1 MILATFSLKEMPFQ
15 KNVPTKQIFYNDQ
28 YREMKSRLLFLAEN
42 MGIGLFT
49 GEVGSGKSTMLRT
62 AAEELNPQLYKKV
75 YLHKGI
81 EKLSTFYLQL
91 AHGLGIQP
99 KYRQA
104 EVTQQVTAALAELHN
119 TQKIKTVLIIDE
131 AHLLKAEILDEIRLI
146 HNAEM
151 DSQDYLATAIVGQ
164 PPLTKMMAYMKFLP
178 LAQRITVSY
187 HLAPLSREDAYNYFE
202 HHLKI
207 AGAPSAKKIFKD
219 NAIETIINA
228 AKGIPRMINN
238 IALKAMY
245 AADQSKMTTV
255 DQECVLAA
263 LAEIGLK

>member
-15 KNVPTKQIFYNDQ
+15 KNVPVKQIFYNGQ
-28 YREMKSRLLFLAEN
+28 YREMKDRLLLLAEN

-49 GEVGSGKSTMLRT
+49 GEVGSGKSTMIRA
-62 AAEELNPQLYKKV
+62 AAEELNPQLHKKV

-81 EKLSTFYLQL
+81 DKLGTFYTQL

-104 EVTQQVTAALAELHN
+104 DVAAQVTAALAELY
-119 TQKIKTVLIIDE
+119 TKQKIKAILIIDE
-131 AHLLKAEILDEIRLI
+131 AHLLKTEILDEIRLL

-164 PPLTKMMAYMKFLP
+164 PPLAKMMTYMKFLP
-178 LAQRITVSY
+178 LAQRIAVSY
-187 HLAPLSREDAYNYFE
+187 HLSALNREDAYNYFE

-207 AGAPSAKKIFKD
+207 AGASSAKKIFKD
-219 NAIETIINA
+219 NATETVINA

-238 IALKAMY
+238 IALKSMQ
-245 AADQSKMTTV
+245 AAAQNKMTTV
-255 DQECVLAA
+255 DQECVMAA
-263 LAEIGLK
+263 LTELGLK

>member
-15 KNVPTKQIFYNDQ
+15 KNVPAKQVFYNNH
-28 YREMKSRLLFLAEN
+28 YREMKDRLLFLAEN

-49 GEVGSGKSTMLRT
+49 GEVGSGKSTMLRVAT
-62 AAEELNPQLYKKV
+62 EELNPQLHKKV

-81 EKLSTFYLQL
+81 DKLGTFYTQI

-104 EVTQQVTAALAELHN
+104 DVAQQVTATLTELYT
-119 TQKIKTVLIIDE
+119 TQKIRTILIIDE
-131 AHLLKAEILDEIRLI
+131 AHLLKPEILDEIRLI

-164 PPLTKMMAYMKFLP
+164 PPLAKMMTYMKFLP
-178 LAQRITVSY
+178 LAQRISASY
-187 HLAPLSREDAYNYFE
+187 HLAALSREDSYNYFE
-202 HHLKI
+202 HHLKV
-207 AGAPSAKKIFKD
+207 AGASSSKKIFKD
-219 NAIETIINA
+219 NATETIMNA

-245 AADQSKMTTV
+245 AAVQNKMTTV
-255 DQECVLAA
+255 DQECVFTA
-263 LAEIGLK
+263 LAELGLK